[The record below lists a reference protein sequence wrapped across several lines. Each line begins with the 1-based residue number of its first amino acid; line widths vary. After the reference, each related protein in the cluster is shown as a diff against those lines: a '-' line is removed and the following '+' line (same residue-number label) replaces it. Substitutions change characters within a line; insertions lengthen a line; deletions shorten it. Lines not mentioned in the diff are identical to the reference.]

1 MSWLGFTSPLAAWL
15 FLLTIP
21 LVIFYFLKLRRPRVE
36 IPSLAL
42 WRRVLN
48 DQRVNSPFQKFK
60 RNLLLLFQLLLL
72 FCLILAAMQPFRPA
86 GAERARF
93 IPVLIDC
100 SASMAARTSA
110 GGATRLDEA
119 KDQVRRLID
128 NLVADQRLCLIAV
141 HSSGR
146 RLTEFTNNKR
156 LLHAALDDLEVQQV
170 PSRLEDG
177 LRIAEALARANPVEE
192 AILITDGNVPDRI
205 DFELPFKINYQ
216 KLDQGGTNIG
226 ITDFNARRNDT
237 GWDVFA
243 RLEGAKDAKSLVE
256 VELLQDGKS
265 VSRQTASIEGGNAER
280 LVFQIPADAATQLE
294 LKIRPDG
301 FDALDSDNVA
311 WLSLPLPRSLIVYC
325 PASLASVRHALEV
338 LPDLELYPRDGK
350 EPAEVD
356 LKFNDQPL
364 ETGPESRVT
373 VHFGVIPAELQSLVK
388 METGLA
394 DVIDWVRTSP
404 MLRHVQLFDVQIAD
418 KPANQNGATDR
429 EFELAGYEVIVQSRT
444 GPLVLEKRGEGGLDE
459 YFLFHPDRSTLPYRV
474 GFPILI
480 SNLRELAQQK
490 SGLTDAR
497 SAPTGALPPLALA
510 PDTAY
515 RIVGPN
521 GRTDT
526 GRSDGSG
533 LLSGAGAPVIG
544 EYQIQAGGV
553 TKATVGV
560 SLLSPAETSLAAI
573 PRLQFPEVAVAA
585 ASSGVKNDQPLWP
598 WFAAAALAFL
608 LIEWWY
614 FQRPPQGIP
623 A

>member
-1 MSWLGFTSPLAAWL
+1 MSWLGFTAPAAAWL

-72 FCLILAAMQPFRPA
+72 LCLILAAMQPFWPA
-86 GAERARF
+86 GAERARY

-100 SASMAARTSA
+100 SASMAARASA
-110 GGATRLDEA
+110 GGETRLDVA
-119 KDQVRRLID
+119 KEQVRRLID

-156 LLHAALDDLEVQQV
+156 LLHEALNDLEVQQV

-192 AILITDGNVPDRI
+192 AILLTDGNVPDRI
-205 DFELPFKINYQ
+205 DFELPFKLNYQ
-216 KLDQGGTNIG
+216 LLDPGGPNIG
-226 ITDFNARRNDT
+226 ITDFNARRNET

-243 RLEGAKDAKSLVE
+243 RLEGGKDAKALVE
-256 VELLQDGKS
+256 VELLQDGEP
-265 VSRQTASIEGGNAER
+265 VSRQTASVEGGNAER
-280 LVFQIPADAATQLE
+280 LVFQIAAEAATQLE
-294 LKIRPDG
+294 LRIRPDG
-301 FDALDSDNVA
+301 FDALDADNNA
-311 WLSLPLPRSLIVYC
+311 WLSLPLPRSLTIYC
-325 PASLASVRHALEV
+325 PESLATVRHALEV

-364 ETGPESRVT
+364 ESGPESRVT
-373 VHFGVIPAELQSLVK
+373 VHFGVIPGDVQSLVK

-394 DVIDWVRTSP
+394 EVIDWVRTSP

-418 KPANQNGATDR
+418 KPAAQNGATDR
-429 EFELAGYEVIVQSRT
+429 EFELAGYEVLVQSRT

-459 YFLFHPDRSTLPYRV
+459 YFLFHPDRSSLPFRV

-480 SNLRELAQQK
+480 ANLREMAQQQ
-490 SGLTDAR
+490 SGLTEAR
-497 SAPTGALPPLALA
+497 SSPTGALPPLVLS
-510 PDTAY
+510 PDTQY
-515 RIVGPN
+515 RIVGPG
-521 GRTDT
+521 GRSDT

-533 LLSGAGAPVIG
+533 LLSGVGAPLIG
-544 EYQIQAGGV
+544 QYEVQTGGE
-553 TKATVGV
+553 TRATVGV
-560 SLLSPAETSLAAI
+560 SLLSPAESSLVVV
-573 PRLQFPEVAVAA
+573 PRLQFPEIAVAA
-585 ASSGVKNDQPLWP
+585 AASAVKNDWPLWGYL
-598 WFAAAALAFL
+598 AAAALVFL
-608 LIEWWY
+608 LVEWWY
-614 FQRPPQGIP
+614 FQRPPRGLT